1 MKKLLSTLMVIACLA
16 LAIPAQA
23 QIKFGVK
30 AGLNVSKLHL
40 SENIVSKDNRAG
52 FFVGPTAEFTLPLL
66 GLGIDGSVLYN
77 QFGVDS
83 EEGTST
89 KKSIEIPINLRW
101 PGPAQAGRHRQPHE
115 LHRRVHQPAARE
127 DRRHVRQPRDDARR
141 PRAEV
146 FLQRAHRRAPHRDA
160 KGRRRD
166 DRQPH
171 ARQDRQEQGRASVQ
185 GGGVRH
191 HVRRGHL
198 AHRRAHRSWC
208 QTRPCAEERLMVFD
222 GRNAHRPGTRRSQAV
237 SEKQS

>member
-1 MKKLLSTLMVIACLA
+1 MKKLLSTLMAIACLA

-40 SENIVSKDNRAG
+40 SKETLSSDNRAG

-101 PGPAQAGRHRQPHE
+101 TVGFSSLVGAYVAVGPQFGFNVGDRWFDEVCEFKKNTTSFNVGAG
-115 LHRRVHQPAARE
+115 LK
-127 DRRHVRQPRDDARR
+127 
-141 PRAEV
+141 
-146 FLQRAHRRAPHRDA
+146 LL
-160 KGRRRD
+160 
-166 DRQPH
+166 
-171 ARQDRQEQGRASVQ
+171 
-185 GGGVRH
+185 
-191 HVRRGHL
+191 GHL
-198 AHRRAHRSWC
+198 QVGANYNFALKDNGKIHDADIEDLATIGFKQNTW
-208 QTRPCAEERLMVFD
+208 Q
-222 GRNAHRPGTRRSQAV
+222 V
-237 SEKQS
+237 SVAYLF

>member
-83 EEGTST
+83 EKGTST

-101 PGPAQAGRHRQPHE
+101 TVGFSSLVGAYVAVGPQFGFNVGDRWFDEVCEFKKNTTSFNVGAG
-115 LHRRVHQPAARE
+115 LK
-127 DRRHVRQPRDDARR
+127 
-141 PRAEV
+141 
-146 FLQRAHRRAPHRDA
+146 LL
-160 KGRRRD
+160 
-166 DRQPH
+166 
-171 ARQDRQEQGRASVQ
+171 
-185 GGGVRH
+185 
-191 HVRRGHL
+191 GHL
-198 AHRRAHRSWC
+198 QVGATYNFALKDNGKIHDDDIEDLATIGFKQNTW
-208 QTRPCAEERLMVFD
+208 Q
-222 GRNAHRPGTRRSQAV
+222 V
-237 SEKQS
+237 SVAYLF

>member
-83 EEGTST
+83 EKGTST

-101 PGPAQAGRHRQPHE
+101 TVGFSSLVGAYVAVGPQFGFNVGDRWFDEICEFKKNTTSFNVGAG
-115 LHRRVHQPAARE
+115 LK
-127 DRRHVRQPRDDARR
+127 
-141 PRAEV
+141 
-146 FLQRAHRRAPHRDA
+146 LL
-160 KGRRRD
+160 
-166 DRQPH
+166 
-171 ARQDRQEQGRASVQ
+171 
-185 GGGVRH
+185 
-191 HVRRGHL
+191 GHL
-198 AHRRAHRSWC
+198 QVGANYNFALKDNGKIHDDVIEDLATIGFKQNTW
-208 QTRPCAEERLMVFD
+208 Q
-222 GRNAHRPGTRRSQAV
+222 V
-237 SEKQS
+237 SVAYLF

>member
-40 SENIVSKDNRAG
+40 SKETLSSDNRAG

-101 PGPAQAGRHRQPHE
+101 TVGFSSLVGAYVAVGPQFGFNVGSGHFTESFDMKSCNTSFNVGAGVKLLGHLQAGVNYNFG
-115 LHRRVHQPAARE
+115 LSKMARS
-127 DRRHVRQPRDDARR
+127 VDDQMTIEMKRNTW
-141 PRAEV
+141 
-146 FLQRAHRRAPHRDA
+146 QI
-160 KGRRRD
+160 
-166 DRQPH
+166 
-171 ARQDRQEQGRASVQ
+171 S
-185 GGGVRH
+185 
-191 HVRRGHL
+191 L
-198 AHRRAHRSWC
+198 AY
-208 QTRPCAEERLMVFD
+208 MF
-222 GRNAHRPGTRRSQAV
+222 
-237 SEKQS
+237 

>member
-40 SENIVSKDNRAG
+40 SEETLSSDNRAG

-101 PGPAQAGRHRQPHE
+101 TVGFSSLVGAYVAVGPQFGFNVGDRWFDEVCEFKKNTTSFNVGAG
-115 LHRRVHQPAARE
+115 LK
-127 DRRHVRQPRDDARR
+127 
-141 PRAEV
+141 
-146 FLQRAHRRAPHRDA
+146 LL
-160 KGRRRD
+160 
-166 DRQPH
+166 
-171 ARQDRQEQGRASVQ
+171 
-185 GGGVRH
+185 
-191 HVRRGHL
+191 GHL
-198 AHRRAHRSWC
+198 QVGANYNFALKDNGKIHSGDIEDLTTIGFKQNTW
-208 QTRPCAEERLMVFD
+208 Q
-222 GRNAHRPGTRRSQAV
+222 V
-237 SEKQS
+237 SVAYLF

>member
-40 SENIVSKDNRAG
+40 SEETFSSDNRAG

-101 PGPAQAGRHRQPHE
+101 TVGFSSLVGAYVAVGPQFGFNVGDRWFDEVCEFKKNTTSFNVGAG
-115 LHRRVHQPAARE
+115 LK
-127 DRRHVRQPRDDARR
+127 
-141 PRAEV
+141 
-146 FLQRAHRRAPHRDA
+146 LL
-160 KGRRRD
+160 
-166 DRQPH
+166 
-171 ARQDRQEQGRASVQ
+171 
-185 GGGVRH
+185 
-191 HVRRGHL
+191 GHL
-198 AHRRAHRSWC
+198 QVGANYNFALKDNGKIHRGDIEDLTTIGGFKQNTW
-208 QTRPCAEERLMVFD
+208 Q
-222 GRNAHRPGTRRSQAV
+222 V
-237 SEKQS
+237 SVAYLF

>member
-30 AGLNVSKLHL
+30 AGLNVSKL

-83 EEGTST
+83 EKGTST

-101 PGPAQAGRHRQPHE
+101 TVGFSSLVGAYVAVGPQFGFNIGDRWFSSIDNVCEFKKNTTSFNVGAG
-115 LHRRVHQPAARE
+115 LK
-127 DRRHVRQPRDDARR
+127 
-141 PRAEV
+141 
-146 FLQRAHRRAPHRDA
+146 LL
-160 KGRRRD
+160 
-166 DRQPH
+166 
-171 ARQDRQEQGRASVQ
+171 
-185 GGGVRH
+185 
-191 HVRRGHL
+191 GHL
-198 AHRRAHRSWC
+198 QVGANYNFALKDNGKIHSGDIEDLTTIGFKQNTW
-208 QTRPCAEERLMVFD
+208 Q
-222 GRNAHRPGTRRSQAV
+222 V
-237 SEKQS
+237 SVAYLF

>member
-40 SENIVSKDNRAG
+40 SKETLSSDNRAG

-101 PGPAQAGRHRQPHE
+101 TVGFSSLVGAYVAVGPQFGFNVGDRWFDEVCEFKKNTTSFNVGAG
-115 LHRRVHQPAARE
+115 LK
-127 DRRHVRQPRDDARR
+127 
-141 PRAEV
+141 
-146 FLQRAHRRAPHRDA
+146 LL
-160 KGRRRD
+160 
-166 DRQPH
+166 
-171 ARQDRQEQGRASVQ
+171 
-185 GGGVRH
+185 
-191 HVRRGHL
+191 GHL
-198 AHRRAHRSWC
+198 QVGANYNFALKDNGKIHRGNIEDLTTIGFKQNTW
-208 QTRPCAEERLMVFD
+208 Q
-222 GRNAHRPGTRRSQAV
+222 V
-237 SEKQS
+237 SVAYLF

>member
-30 AGLNVSKLHL
+30 AGLNVSKLHP
-40 SENIVSKDNRAG
+40 SETIVSKDNRAG

-101 PGPAQAGRHRQPHE
+101 TVGFSSLVGAYVAVGPQFGFNVGDRWFDEVCEFKKNTTSFNVGAG
-115 LHRRVHQPAARE
+115 LK
-127 DRRHVRQPRDDARR
+127 
-141 PRAEV
+141 
-146 FLQRAHRRAPHRDA
+146 LL
-160 KGRRRD
+160 
-166 DRQPH
+166 
-171 ARQDRQEQGRASVQ
+171 
-185 GGGVRH
+185 
-191 HVRRGHL
+191 GHL
-198 AHRRAHRSWC
+198 QVGANYNFALKDNGKIYRGDIEDLTTIGGFKQNTW
-208 QTRPCAEERLMVFD
+208 Q
-222 GRNAHRPGTRRSQAV
+222 V
-237 SEKQS
+237 SVAYLF

>member
-40 SENIVSKDNRAG
+40 SEETFSSDNRAG

-77 QFGVDS
+77 QFSVDS

-101 PGPAQAGRHRQPHE
+101 TVGFSSLVGAYVAVGPQFGFNVGDRWFDEVCEFKKNTTSFNVGAG
-115 LHRRVHQPAARE
+115 LK
-127 DRRHVRQPRDDARR
+127 
-141 PRAEV
+141 
-146 FLQRAHRRAPHRDA
+146 LL
-160 KGRRRD
+160 
-166 DRQPH
+166 
-171 ARQDRQEQGRASVQ
+171 
-185 GGGVRH
+185 
-191 HVRRGHL
+191 GHL
-198 AHRRAHRSWC
+198 QVGANYNFALKDNGKIHSGDIEDLTTIGFKQNTW
-208 QTRPCAEERLMVFD
+208 Q
-222 GRNAHRPGTRRSQAV
+222 V
-237 SEKQS
+237 SVAYLF

>member
-77 QFGVDS
+77 QFGVNS

-89 KKSIEIPINLRW
+89 KKSIEIPINLKWTVGFSSLVGAYVAVGPQFGFNVGDRW
-101 PGPAQAGRHRQPHE
+101 FDEVCEFKKNTTSFNVGAG
-115 LHRRVHQPAARE
+115 LK
-127 DRRHVRQPRDDARR
+127 
-141 PRAEV
+141 
-146 FLQRAHRRAPHRDA
+146 LL
-160 KGRRRD
+160 
-166 DRQPH
+166 
-171 ARQDRQEQGRASVQ
+171 
-185 GGGVRH
+185 
-191 HVRRGHL
+191 GHL
-198 AHRRAHRSWC
+198 QVGANYNFALKDNGKIHSGDIEDLTTIGFKQNTW
-208 QTRPCAEERLMVFD
+208 Q
-222 GRNAHRPGTRRSQAV
+222 V
-237 SEKQS
+237 SVAYLF

>member
-40 SENIVSKDNRAG
+40 SEETFSSDNRAG
-52 FFVGPTAEFTLPLL
+52 FFVGPTAEFTLPLW

-101 PGPAQAGRHRQPHE
+101 TVGFSSLVGAYVAVGPQFGFNVGDRWFDEVCEFKKNTTSFNVGAG
-115 LHRRVHQPAARE
+115 LK
-127 DRRHVRQPRDDARR
+127 
-141 PRAEV
+141 
-146 FLQRAHRRAPHRDA
+146 LL
-160 KGRRRD
+160 
-166 DRQPH
+166 
-171 ARQDRQEQGRASVQ
+171 
-185 GGGVRH
+185 
-191 HVRRGHL
+191 GHL
-198 AHRRAHRSWC
+198 QVGANYNFALKDNGKIHSGDIEDLTTIGFKQNTW
-208 QTRPCAEERLMVFD
+208 Q
-222 GRNAHRPGTRRSQAV
+222 V
-237 SEKQS
+237 SVAYLF

>member
-40 SENIVSKDNRAG
+40 SEETFSSDNRAG

-101 PGPAQAGRHRQPHE
+101 TVGFSSLVGAYVAVGPQFGFNVGDRWFDEVCEFKKNTTSFNLGAG
-115 LHRRVHQPAARE
+115 LK
-127 DRRHVRQPRDDARR
+127 
-141 PRAEV
+141 
-146 FLQRAHRRAPHRDA
+146 LL
-160 KGRRRD
+160 
-166 DRQPH
+166 
-171 ARQDRQEQGRASVQ
+171 
-185 GGGVRH
+185 
-191 HVRRGHL
+191 GHL
-198 AHRRAHRSWC
+198 QVGANYNFALKDNGKIHSGDIEDLTTIGFKQNTW
-208 QTRPCAEERLMVFD
+208 Q
-222 GRNAHRPGTRRSQAV
+222 V
-237 SEKQS
+237 SVAYLF

>member
-40 SENIVSKDNRAG
+40 SKETLSSDNRAG

-101 PGPAQAGRHRQPHE
+101 TVGFSSLVGAYVAVGPQFGFNVGDRWFDEVCEFKKNTTSFNVGAG
-115 LHRRVHQPAARE
+115 LK
-127 DRRHVRQPRDDARR
+127 
-141 PRAEV
+141 
-146 FLQRAHRRAPHRDA
+146 LL
-160 KGRRRD
+160 
-166 DRQPH
+166 
-171 ARQDRQEQGRASVQ
+171 
-185 GGGVRH
+185 
-191 HVRRGHL
+191 GHL
-198 AHRRAHRSWC
+198 QVGANYNFALKDNGKIHRGDIEDLTTIGGFKQNTW
-208 QTRPCAEERLMVFD
+208 Q
-222 GRNAHRPGTRRSQAV
+222 V
-237 SEKQS
+237 SVAYLF

>member
-77 QFGVDS
+77 QFGVNS

-89 KKSIEIPINLRW
+89 KKSIEIPINLKWTVGFSSLVGAYVAVGPQFGFNVGDRW
-101 PGPAQAGRHRQPHE
+101 FDEVCEFKKNTTSFNVGAG
-115 LHRRVHQPAARE
+115 LK
-127 DRRHVRQPRDDARR
+127 
-141 PRAEV
+141 
-146 FLQRAHRRAPHRDA
+146 LL
-160 KGRRRD
+160 
-166 DRQPH
+166 
-171 ARQDRQEQGRASVQ
+171 
-185 GGGVRH
+185 
-191 HVRRGHL
+191 GHL
-198 AHRRAHRSWC
+198 QVGANYNFALKDNGKIHRGDIEDLTTIGFKQNTW
-208 QTRPCAEERLMVFD
+208 Q
-222 GRNAHRPGTRRSQAV
+222 V
-237 SEKQS
+237 SVAYLF

>member
-30 AGLNVSKLHL
+30 AGLNVSKL

-101 PGPAQAGRHRQPHE
+101 TVGFSSLVGAYVAVGPQFGFNIGDRWFNSINNVCEFKKNTTSFNVGAG
-115 LHRRVHQPAARE
+115 LK
-127 DRRHVRQPRDDARR
+127 
-141 PRAEV
+141 
-146 FLQRAHRRAPHRDA
+146 LL
-160 KGRRRD
+160 
-166 DRQPH
+166 
-171 ARQDRQEQGRASVQ
+171 
-185 GGGVRH
+185 
-191 HVRRGHL
+191 GHL
-198 AHRRAHRSWC
+198 QVGANYNFALKDNGKIH
-208 QTRPCAEERLMVFD
+208 D
-222 GRNAHRPGTRRSQAV
+222 GDIEDLATIGFKQNTWQV
-237 SEKQS
+237 SVAYLF

>member
-30 AGLNVSKLHL
+30 AGLNVSKLHP

-83 EEGTST
+83 EKGTST

-101 PGPAQAGRHRQPHE
+101 TVGFSSLVGAYVAVGPQFGFNVGDRWFDEICEFKKNTTSFNVGAG
-115 LHRRVHQPAARE
+115 LK
-127 DRRHVRQPRDDARR
+127 
-141 PRAEV
+141 
-146 FLQRAHRRAPHRDA
+146 LL
-160 KGRRRD
+160 
-166 DRQPH
+166 
-171 ARQDRQEQGRASVQ
+171 
-185 GGGVRH
+185 
-191 HVRRGHL
+191 GHL
-198 AHRRAHRSWC
+198 QVGANYNFALKDNGKIHDDDI
-208 QTRPCAEERLMVFD
+208 EDL
-222 GRNAHRPGTRRSQAV
+222 GTIGFKQNTWQV
-237 SEKQS
+237 SVAYLF

>member
-101 PGPAQAGRHRQPHE
+101 TVGFSSLVGAYVAVGPQFGFNVGDRWFNNVCEFKKNTTSFNVGAG
-115 LHRRVHQPAARE
+115 LK
-127 DRRHVRQPRDDARR
+127 
-141 PRAEV
+141 
-146 FLQRAHRRAPHRDA
+146 LL
-160 KGRRRD
+160 
-166 DRQPH
+166 
-171 ARQDRQEQGRASVQ
+171 
-185 GGGVRH
+185 
-191 HVRRGHL
+191 GHL
-198 AHRRAHRSWC
+198 QVGANYNFALKDNGKIHGDDI
-208 QTRPCAEERLMVFD
+208 EDL
-222 GRNAHRPGTRRSQAV
+222 GTIGFKQNTWQV
-237 SEKQS
+237 SVAYLF

>member
-83 EEGTST
+83 EEGASA
-89 KKSIEIPINLRW
+89 KQSIEIPINLRW
-101 PGPAQAGRHRQPHE
+101 TVGFSSLVGAYVAVGPQFGFNVGDRWFDEICEFKKNTTSFNVGAG
-115 LHRRVHQPAARE
+115 LK
-127 DRRHVRQPRDDARR
+127 
-141 PRAEV
+141 
-146 FLQRAHRRAPHRDA
+146 FL
-160 KGRRRD
+160 
-166 DRQPH
+166 
-171 ARQDRQEQGRASVQ
+171 
-185 GGGVRH
+185 
-191 HVRRGHL
+191 GHL
-198 AHRRAHRSWC
+198 QVGANYNFALKDNGKIHDDDIEDLATIGFKQNTW
-208 QTRPCAEERLMVFD
+208 Q
-222 GRNAHRPGTRRSQAV
+222 V
-237 SEKQS
+237 SVAYLF

>member
-83 EEGTST
+83 EKGTST

-101 PGPAQAGRHRQPHE
+101 TVGFSSLVGAYVAVGPQFGFNIGDRWFDEVCEFKKNTTSFNVGAG
-115 LHRRVHQPAARE
+115 LK
-127 DRRHVRQPRDDARR
+127 
-141 PRAEV
+141 
-146 FLQRAHRRAPHRDA
+146 LL
-160 KGRRRD
+160 
-166 DRQPH
+166 
-171 ARQDRQEQGRASVQ
+171 
-185 GGGVRH
+185 
-191 HVRRGHL
+191 GHL
-198 AHRRAHRSWC
+198 QVGANYNFALKDNGKIHDDDIEDLATIGFKQNTW
-208 QTRPCAEERLMVFD
+208 Q
-222 GRNAHRPGTRRSQAV
+222 V
-237 SEKQS
+237 SVAYLF

>member
-40 SENIVSKDNRAG
+40 SEKTFSSDNRAG

-101 PGPAQAGRHRQPHE
+101 TIGFSSLIGAYVAVGPQFGFNVGDRWFDNVCEFKKNTTSFNVGAG
-115 LHRRVHQPAARE
+115 LK
-127 DRRHVRQPRDDARR
+127 
-141 PRAEV
+141 
-146 FLQRAHRRAPHRDA
+146 LL
-160 KGRRRD
+160 
-166 DRQPH
+166 
-171 ARQDRQEQGRASVQ
+171 
-185 GGGVRH
+185 
-191 HVRRGHL
+191 GHL
-198 AHRRAHRSWC
+198 QVGANYNFALKDNGKIHHSGDPDDLTTIGFKQNTW
-208 QTRPCAEERLMVFD
+208 Q
-222 GRNAHRPGTRRSQAV
+222 V
-237 SEKQS
+237 SVAYLF

>member
-30 AGLNVSKLHL
+30 AGLNVSHLHL
-40 SENIVSKDNRAG
+40 SKETLSSDNRAG

-101 PGPAQAGRHRQPHE
+101 TVGFSSLVGAYVAVGPQFGFNVGDRWFDEVCDFKKNTTSFNVGAG
-115 LHRRVHQPAARE
+115 LK
-127 DRRHVRQPRDDARR
+127 
-141 PRAEV
+141 
-146 FLQRAHRRAPHRDA
+146 LL
-160 KGRRRD
+160 
-166 DRQPH
+166 
-171 ARQDRQEQGRASVQ
+171 
-185 GGGVRH
+185 
-191 HVRRGHL
+191 GHL
-198 AHRRAHRSWC
+198 QVGANYNFALKDNGKIHSGDIEDLTTIGFKQNTW
-208 QTRPCAEERLMVFD
+208 Q
-222 GRNAHRPGTRRSQAV
+222 V
-237 SEKQS
+237 SVAYLF

>member
-83 EEGTST
+83 EKGTST

-101 PGPAQAGRHRQPHE
+101 TVGFSSLVGAYVAVGPQFGFNVGDRWFDEICEFKKNTTSFNVGAG
-115 LHRRVHQPAARE
+115 LK
-127 DRRHVRQPRDDARR
+127 
-141 PRAEV
+141 
-146 FLQRAHRRAPHRDA
+146 LL
-160 KGRRRD
+160 
-166 DRQPH
+166 
-171 ARQDRQEQGRASVQ
+171 
-185 GGGVRH
+185 
-191 HVRRGHL
+191 GHL
-198 AHRRAHRSWC
+198 QVGANYNFALKDNGKIHDDDIEDLATIGFKQNTW
-208 QTRPCAEERLMVFD
+208 Q
-222 GRNAHRPGTRRSQAV
+222 V
-237 SEKQS
+237 SVAYLF